1 MKRAFSLLFIILSLL
16 TFKNVAFARSAVEE
30 CFMYY
35 NFEYYNIAIGYG
47 KIAVKYYPNN
57 PAAHYCLGLSYYA
70 VREFKLALKHV
81 KRAESLTSN
90 KYDGIGY
97 YHLSYVNYKGKLN
110 LGDTYRRMKDY
121 EKAEKYLLEG
131 LEDVKKV
138 RDKYW
143 EATGYK
149 YLGWLYRDKYKGKL
163 NLGDTY
169 RRMKDYEKA
178 EKYLLEGLEDV
189 KKVRDKYWEA
199 TGYKYLGWLYRDKY
213 KGKLNLGDTYRRM
226 KDYEKAE
233 KYLLEGLEDVKKVR
247 DKYWEAT
254 GYKYLGWLYRDKMDK
269 KTAQNYLTRYRD
281 LDWLY
286 KNKRGKNT
294 AEDYLIRA
302 YILYKSIGKEKEA
315 KEVLSNI
322 RELKKER

>member
-1 MKRAFSLLFIILSLL
+1 MKIAFSLLFIILSLL
-16 TFKNVAFARSAVEE
+16 TFKNVACVQSEVKL
-30 CFMYY
+30 CFSYY
-35 NFEYYNIAIGYG
+35 NRGSYNIAIEYG
-47 KIAVKYYPNN
+47 KMAVEYYPNN
-57 PAAHYCLGLSYYA
+57 PNAHYCLGLSYYA
-70 VREFKLALKHV
+70 VGEFELALKHV

-90 KYDGIGY
+90 KKDLMNIYNQIGLIYDRMGYFDDALLYYSKSLSLARNLRDIEMQAQVLTNIALTYENKALLYKNKGELDKAAEYFQKAIEIGKMY
-97 YHLSYVNYKGKLN
+97 ENYYLPYKGRLNLYHLASKGKLN

-131 LEDVKKV
+131 FEGVKYV
-138 RDKYW
+138 S
-143 EATGYK
+143 
-149 YLGWLYRDKYKGKL
+149 
-163 NLGDTY
+163 
-169 RRMKDYEKA
+169 
-178 EKYLLEGLEDV
+178 
-189 KKVRDKYWEA
+189 
-199 TGYKYLGWLYRDKY
+199 
-213 KGKLNLGDTYRRM
+213 
-226 KDYEKAE
+226 
-233 KYLLEGLEDVKKVR
+233 

-302 YILYKSIGKEKEA
+302 YILYKSIGEEKEA
-315 KEVLSNI
+315 KEVLSDI

>member
-1 MKRAFSLLFIILSLL
+1 MKGAFSLLFIILSLL
-16 TFKNVAFARSAVEE
+16 TFKNVAFAQREVDWCFSNYERGYYRSAIE
-30 CFMYY
+30 
-35 NFEYYNIAIGYG
+35 YG
-47 KIAVKYYPNN
+47 KIAVEYYPKN

-70 VREFKLALKHV
+70 VGEFKLALKHV

-90 KYDGIGY
+90 KKNLMNIYNLIGLIYDRMGHFDDALLYYSKSLSLARNLRDIEMQAQVWNNIALTYENKALLYKNKGKLDKAVEYFQKAIEIGEFFRN
-97 YHLSYVNYKGKLN
+97 YHLASKGKLN

-121 EKAEKYLLEG
+121 EKAEEYLLEG
-131 LEDVKKV
+131 LEGVK
-138 RDKYW
+138 R
-143 EATGYK
+143 
-149 YLGWLYRDKYKGKL
+149 
-163 NLGDTY
+163 
-169 RRMKDYEKA
+169 
-178 EKYLLEGLEDV
+178 
-189 KKVRDKYWEA
+189 
-199 TGYKYLGWLYRDKY
+199 
-213 KGKLNLGDTYRRM
+213 
-226 KDYEKAE
+226 
-233 KYLLEGLEDVKKVR
+233 VR

-302 YILYKSIGKEKEA
+302 YILYKSIGEEKEA
-315 KEVLSNI
+315 KEVLSDI

>member
-1 MKRAFSLLFIILSLL
+1 MKRAFSFVFIILSLL
-16 TFKNVAFARSAVEE
+16 TFKNLAFAQREVDWCFSNYERGYYRSAIV
-30 CFMYY
+30 
-35 NFEYYNIAIGYG
+35 YG
-47 KIAVKYYPNN
+47 EIAVEYYPNN

-70 VREFKLALKHV
+70 VGEFKLALKHV

-90 KYDGIGY
+90 KKDLMYIYNQIGLIYDRMGYFDDALLYYSKSLSLARNLRDIEMQAQVWTNIALTYENKALLYKNKGELDKAVEYFQKAIEIGEIFRN
-97 YHLSYVNYKGKLN
+97 YHLASKGKLN

-131 LEDVKKV
+131 LEGVK
-138 RDKYW
+138 
-143 EATGYK
+143 EF
-149 YLGWLYRDKYKGKL
+149 
-163 NLGDTY
+163 
-169 RRMKDYEKA
+169 
-178 EKYLLEGLEDV
+178 
-189 KKVRDKYWEA
+189 
-199 TGYKYLGWLYRDKY
+199 
-213 KGKLNLGDTYRRM
+213 
-226 KDYEKAE
+226 
-233 KYLLEGLEDVKKVR
+233 R

-286 KNKRGKNT
+286 KDKRGKNM

-302 YILYKSIGKEKEA
+302 YILYKSIGEEKEA
-315 KEVLSNI
+315 KEVLSDI

>member
-1 MKRAFSLLFIILSLL
+1 MKRAFSLFFIILNLL
-16 TFKNVAFARSAVEE
+16 TFKNVAFAQSEVEWCYNKGSYVKW
-30 CFMYY
+30 CFGYY
-35 NFEYYNIAIGYG
+35 NSRYYEIAIEYG
-47 KIAVKYYPNN
+47 KLAVKHYPNN
-57 PAAHYCLGLSYYA
+57 PAAHYCLGLGYYA
-70 VREFKLALKHV
+70 VGEFKLALKHV

-90 KYDGIGY
+90 KKDLMYIYNQIGLIYDRMGYFDDALLYYSKSLSLVRNLRDIEMEAQVLINIALTYENKALLYKNKGELDKAVEYFQKAIEIGIMYGN
-97 YHLSYVNYKGKLN
+97 YHLASKGALN

-131 LEDVKKV
+131 LE
-138 RDKYW
+138 
-143 EATGYK
+143 A
-149 YLGWLYRDKYKGKL
+149 
-163 NLGDTY
+163 
-169 RRMKDYEKA
+169 
-178 EKYLLEGLEDV
+178 
-189 KKVRDKYWEA
+189 
-199 TGYKYLGWLYRDKY
+199 
-213 KGKLNLGDTYRRM
+213 
-226 KDYEKAE
+226 
-233 KYLLEGLEDVKKVR
+233 VKKVR

-269 KTAQNYLTRYRD
+269 KTAQNYFIRYRD

-315 KEVLSNI
+315 KEVLSDM

>member
-16 TFKNVAFARSAVEE
+16 TFKNVAFARSAVDE
-30 CFMYY
+30 CFRYY
-35 NFEYYNIAIGYG
+35 YLEYYNIAISYG

-149 YLGWLYRDKYKGKL
+149 YLGWLYRY
-163 NLGDTY
+163 
-169 RRMKDYEKA
+169 
-178 EKYLLEGLEDV
+178 
-189 KKVRDKYWEA
+189 
-199 TGYKYLGWLYRDKY
+199 KY

-315 KEVLSNI
+315 KEVLSDI

>member
-16 TFKNVAFARSAVEE
+16 TFKNVAFAQSAVKW
-30 CFMYY
+30 CFSYY
-35 NFEYYNIAIGYG
+35 ERGYYDIAIEYG
-47 KIAVKYYPNN
+47 KLAVEYYPNN

-70 VREFKLALKHV
+70 VGEFKLALKHV

-90 KYDGIGY
+90 KKDLMNIYNQIGLIYDRMGYFDDALLYYSKSLSLARNLRDIEMQAQVLTNIALTYENKALLYKNKGELDKGAEYFQKAIEIGKMY
-97 YHLSYVNYKGKLN
+97 ENYHLPYKGRLNLYHLASKGKLN

-131 LEDVKKV
+131 LE
-138 RDKYW
+138 
-143 EATGYK
+143 G
-149 YLGWLYRDKYKGKL
+149 
-163 NLGDTY
+163 
-169 RRMKDYEKA
+169 
-178 EKYLLEGLEDV
+178 
-189 KKVRDKYWEA
+189 
-199 TGYKYLGWLYRDKY
+199 
-213 KGKLNLGDTYRRM
+213 
-226 KDYEKAE
+226 
-233 KYLLEGLEDVKKVR
+233 VKKVR

-302 YILYKSIGKEKEA
+302 YILYKSIGEEKEA
-315 KEVLSNI
+315 KEVLSDI